1 MRIKSIYVKSYKNI
15 SEQTL
20 ELSGYVGYVA
30 LIGLNNSGKSNWL
43 EAISLIFREFF
54 MGTPCGFE
62 YRVLFESE
70 GSTFEL
76 THDHWIM
83 NGAEVPKNSMHVPS
97 NIIACYSGESL
108 RLWHKAYEDYYAQFF
123 SEAVKNEYD
132 EPQMLYVNKY
142 NWAICLIAMMC
153 SEDGLVQNFLRTH
166 LGIEDT
172 ASVEVS
178 FELEEK
184 NVERYH
190 DNEVMRLIN
199 RIYTPGQSESWI
211 AMPTLGSFELGA
223 QNREEHCRKLFYL
236 LFLAAMPKK
245 LDSKQAD
252 DRVINDISIQ
262 IGGRSLED
270 VSEGEKKLILITCI
284 TRILADKNSILLLDE
299 PDAHVHMANK
309 IQMRDYFESYDG
321 QIFLTTHS
329 PLFADLLGHDNL
341 KFIENGRI
349 EDVDKNK
356 RISTLSD
363 GYITLVDGA
372 FLITTKKVV
381 VTEGHTDIVYIKQAV
396 EKLSEED
403 EKYRKLKKL
412 SFIAQGSADHTRN
425 FCEDTIQPVIDTLDK
440 VLFIFDYDT
449 NGMNGAKVIKEK
461 HDPKWESIYYSAD
474 YSKEPELYYLEDFFP
489 TTCYETDLKAAV
501 KKITDARSYRDIKKK
516 SNDLGS
522 SVKTTISKNFLSFP
536 KERYA
541 GFKPLLDKLI
551 AVFGL

>member
-20 ELSGYVGYVA
+20 ELSGDMGYVA

-43 EAISLIFREFF
+43 EAVSLIFREIF
-54 MGTPCGFE
+54 MVSPCGFE
-62 YRVLFESE
+62 YLVQYESD
-70 GSTFEL
+70 GNTFEL
-76 THDHWIM
+76 AHDHCTM
-83 NGAEVPKNSMHVPS
+83 NGSEMVKNALHVPS

-108 RLWHKAYEDYYAQFF
+108 RLWHKAYEDYYTQFF
-123 SEAVKNEYD
+123 NEAVKNEYD
-132 EPQMLYVNKY
+132 EPKMLYISKY

-153 SEDGLVQNFLRTH
+153 SEDGLVQDFLRSH
-166 LGIEDT
+166 LGIGDM
-172 ASVEVS
+172 ASVDVHFD
-178 FELEEK
+178 FEER
-184 NVERYH
+184 NIERYH
-190 DNEVMRLIN
+190 DNEVMGLIS
-199 RIYTPGQSESWI
+199 RIYKSGQSESQI
-211 AMPTLGSFELGA
+211 AMSTLGSYDLGT

-245 LDSKQAD
+245 LDGKQID
-252 DRVINDISIQ
+252 DRVINDITIQ

-309 IQMRDYFESYDG
+309 IQMRDYFESFGG

-372 FLITTKKVV
+372 FLITSKKVV
-381 VTEGHTDIVYIKQAV
+381 VTEGHSDIVYIKRAI
-396 EKLSEED
+396 EKLSED
-403 EKYRKLKKL
+403 NEKYRKLNKL
-412 SFIAQGSADHTRN
+412 SFIAQGSADHTRD
-425 FCEDTIQPVIDTLDK
+425 FCEDTILPIIDTLDK
-440 VLFIFDYDT
+440 VLFIFDFDA
-449 NGMNGAKVIKEK
+449 NGKNGTKVIKEK
-461 HDPKWESIYYSAD
+461 HDSKLQSIYYSVD
-474 YSKEPELYYLEDFFP
+474 YSKDQELYYLEDFFP
-489 TTCYETDLKAAV
+489 TTCYEENLKEAV
-501 KKITDARSYRDIKKK
+501 KKITDAKSYRDIKKK

-522 SVKTTISKNFLSFP
+522 SVKTTISKNYFTFS
-536 KERYA
+536 KEKYA

-551 AVFGL
+551 TEFDL

>member
-15 SEQTL
+15 REQIL
-20 ELSGYVGYVA
+20 ELSGYTGYVA

-43 EAISLIFREFF
+43 EAVSLIFRELF
-54 MGTPCGFE
+54 MDTPCGFE
-62 YRVLFESE
+62 YRVQIESE
-70 GSTFEL
+70 GNLIEL
-76 THDHWIM
+76 VHDHCTI
-83 NGAEVPKNSMHVPS
+83 NGNEVPKYLLQVPS

-108 RLWHKAYEDYYAQFF
+108 RLWHMAYEDYYAQFF

-132 EPQMLYVNKY
+132 EPRMLYINKY

-153 SEDGLVQNFLRTH
+153 SEDGLVVDFLRSH
-166 LGIEDT
+166 LGIENM
-172 ASVEVS
+172 ASVEVR
-178 FELEEK
+178 FDLVEK
-184 NVERYH
+184 NIERYH

-199 RIYTPGQSESWI
+199 RIYTPGQPVSQL
-211 AMPTLGSFELGA
+211 AMSTLGSFELGA

-245 LDSKQAD
+245 FDGKQVN

-284 TRILADKNSILLLDE
+284 TRILADNNSILLLDE

-381 VTEGHTDIVYIKQAV
+381 VTEGHSDIVYIKQAI

-403 EKYRKLKKL
+403 EKYRKLNKL

-425 FCEDTIQPVIDTLDK
+425 FCEDTIQPIIDTLDK
-440 VLFIFDYDT
+440 VLFIFDFDT
-449 NGMNGAKVIKEK
+449 NGINGAKVIKGK
-461 HDPKWESIYYSAD
+461 RDSKWESIYYSAD

-489 TTCYETDLKAAV
+489 TACYEADLKAAV
-501 KKITDARSYRDIKKK
+501 KKITSAKSYRDIKKK

-522 SVKTTISKNFLSFP
+522 SVKTTISKNFLIFS
-536 KERYA
+536 KDRYS

-551 AVFGL
+551 AVFEL